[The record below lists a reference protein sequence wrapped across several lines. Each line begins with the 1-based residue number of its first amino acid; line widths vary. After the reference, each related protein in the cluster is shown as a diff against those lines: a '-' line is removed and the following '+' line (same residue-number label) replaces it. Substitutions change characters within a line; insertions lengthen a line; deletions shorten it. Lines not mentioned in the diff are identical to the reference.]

1 MESDGHKMFL
11 SVCHHSHF
19 FLSKFDLFVSFS
31 DRSAS
36 FSRADLSGNEV
47 FQLHHSSLNSVLSVM
62 CAIDKEIFCLLPKD

>member
-1 MESDGHKMFL
+1 MFL

-19 FLSKFDLFVSFS
+19 FLSKFDLFLSFSFS

-62 CAIDKEIFCLLPKD
+62 CAVDKEIFCLLPKN